1 MAPRTKLPDSRRED
15 DDLEPPTLRSPTPV
29 FDEDEAYDSDR
40 PTPVYDMAYA
50 PDSSPPS
57 VRPRVAG
64 RSLAHE
70 TEERRLR

>member
-1 MAPRTKLPDSRRED
+1 MAPRTKLPDARRED
-15 DDLEPPTLRSPTPV
+15 DDLEPPTLRSPTPI

-50 PDSSPPS
+50 PESSPPS
-57 VRPRVAG
+57 VRPRVAR
-64 RSLAHE
+64 RSLVNE